1 MATIASAW
9 IRSFWNK
16 YHFRASSSSV
26 VYSTGAAVK
35 HVLLV
40 NVLQLSMYMVDFHL
54 NMVFVVVVS
63 PKRLTSFITKKKLT
77 VPEAL

>member
-54 NMVFVVVVS
+54 NMVFVVS